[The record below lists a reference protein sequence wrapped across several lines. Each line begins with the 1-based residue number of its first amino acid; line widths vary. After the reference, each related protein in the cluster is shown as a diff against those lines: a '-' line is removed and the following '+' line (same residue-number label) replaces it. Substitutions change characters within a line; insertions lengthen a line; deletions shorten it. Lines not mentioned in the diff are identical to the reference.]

1 MVPAVALAFFRA
13 IEAASQTWRIDS
25 VKRQLCV
32 LMSAVLLACPAL
44 ADEFYPVSSVTS
56 STGGNDLWPASN
68 LIQGPGVGF
77 DAAEPHDKILGAAD
91 GNWVTADDAGFPAD
105 YIEAVGQP
113 VLTFDLGSDV
123 PLNEIS
129 AWGYAATN
137 TNGVSEFSLKFST
150 EAEGAG
156 NGAASAGP
164 FTLAGSLVDGS
175 NDDTSRQSFN
185 FDPVTARY
193 VEFTALDN
201 FFVAPG
207 DGSAG
212 GLPGGD
218 RAGLGEVAFQVVP
231 EPSSVVLL
239 LIGSLALIRR
249 KR

>member
-1 MVPAVALAFFRA
+1 M
-13 IEAASQTWRIDS
+13 
-25 VKRQLCV
+25 KRQLCAIIV
-32 LMSAVLLACPAL
+32 TACICGSAMSA
-44 ADEFYPVSSVTS
+44 DFYPISGVEA
-56 STGGNDLWPASN
+56 STGASDLWPASN

-77 DAAEPHDKILGAAD
+77 DAAEPHDKILGGAD
-91 GNWVTADDAGFPAD
+91 GNWVTDADAGFPAD
-105 YIEAVGQP
+105 YIEAVGMP

-129 AWGYAATN
+129 VWGYASTN
-137 TNGVSEFSLKFST
+137 TNGVASFDLKFST

-164 FTLAGSLVDGS
+164 FVTLGDLTTGD
-175 NDDTSRQSFN
+175 NDDLARQSFD
-185 FDPVTARY
+185 FAPVTARY
-193 VEFTALDN
+193 VELTATDN

-212 GLPGGD
+212 GLAGGD

-231 EPSSVVLL
+231 EPSSAILL
-239 LIGSLALIRR
+239 LLGSLALIRR

>member
-1 MVPAVALAFFRA
+1 M
-13 IEAASQTWRIDS
+13 
-25 VKRQLCV
+25 
-32 LMSAVLLACPAL
+32 
-44 ADEFYPVSSVTS
+44 
-56 STGGNDLWPASN
+56 
-68 LIQGPGVGF
+68 
-77 DAAEPHDKILGAAD
+77 
-91 GNWVTADDAGFPAD
+91 
-105 YIEAVGQP
+105 
-113 VLTFDLGSDV
+113 
-123 PLNEIS
+123 
-129 AWGYAATN
+129 
-137 TNGVSEFSLKFST
+137 
-150 EAEGAG
+150 
-156 NGAASAGP
+156 
-164 FTLAGSLVDGS
+164 VDGS

-218 RAGLGEVAFQVVP
+218 RTGLGEVAFQVVP